1 MSTNN
6 EKVLIIGAGGQ
17 IGVELTAELSKIY
30 GHKNVIPSDLKEPA
44 VATENPFEKLDA
56 LDGKA
61 LFEIVKKHGITHV
74 YHLAAMLS
82 ATGEQNPMF
91 AWKLNMESLFHVLDL
106 GKEKHIK
113 QIYWPSSIAVFGPT
127 TPQENTPQYT
137 VMEPST
143 IYGISKQAGE
153 RWCEWYFKK
162 HGVDTRSIRYP
173 GLIGWKSAPGGGTT
187 DYAVHIF
194 HEALK
199 TGTYESFLSEN
210 TALPMMHMED
220 AIRAT
225 LEIMHTPAENI
236 KIRGAY
242 NLAGISFSPKQIA
255 EEIKKHIPDFTISY
269 KPDFRQAI
277 ADSWP
282 KSINDA
288 EAQKDWGWNI
298 HYDLPKLVENMLVN
312 LKK

>member
-1 MSTNN
+1 MANTQ

-17 IGVELTAELSKIY
+17 IGLELTEGLSKIY
-30 GHKNVIPSDLKEPA
+30 GADNVVPTDLKPSEA
-44 VATENPFEKLDA
+44 FNNNPFEHLDA
-56 LDGKA
+56 LDKDGMFA
-61 LFEIVKKHGITHV
+61 LVKKHNITQV
-74 YHLAAMLS
+74 YHLAALLS
-82 ATGEQNPMF
+82 ATGEQKPMSL
-91 AWKLNMESLFHVLDL
+91 WKLNMESLFHVLDL
-106 GKEKHIK
+106 AKEKHINK
-113 QIYWPSSIAVFGPT
+113 VYWPSSIAVFGPT

-143 IYGISKQAGE
+143 VYGVSKQAGE

-162 HGVDTRSIRYP
+162 HGVDVRSLRYP
-173 GLIGWKSAPGGGTT
+173 GLIGWKTPPGGGTT

-199 TGTYESFLSEN
+199 TGSYESFLSEN

-225 LEIMHTPAENI
+225 IEIMHAPSENI

-242 NLAGISFSPKQIA
+242 NLSGISFSPKEIA
-255 EEIKKHIPDFTISY
+255 AEIKKHIPDFRISY
-269 KPDFRQAI
+269 NPDFRQAI

-282 KSINDA
+282 KSIDDSY
-288 EAQKDWGWNI
+288 AQKDWNWKVK
-298 HYDLPKLVENMLVN
+298 YDLPKLVENMLQN
-312 LKK
+312 LK